1 MLVLLLWRMI
11 EKVRIH
17 HNKFN
22 SVQYS
27 YPKFNCRRWFRDRTI
42 QLTFALHPFL
52 LLSHPSAMIAQ
63 AQTELKATVQK
74 LTTKFD
80 ISVTDTEKSVRE
92 AIMQEMAAEKLKEIS
107 VLLKK
112 VLCVLYIFLDRTTIL
127 TQCWTHSLLEFILST
142 ILINLFRYS
151 AQRMFKLHVQMRGGK
166 QQKKL
171 TPSGNSFLR
180 GRNKPPKTSQS
191 LKSCTLAGRIC
202 SDILILL
209 SSYHVTC
216 WFMTAIYSE

>member
-27 YPKFNCRRWFRDRTI
+27 YPKFDCRRWFRNRTI

-112 VLCVLYIFLDRTTIL
+112 VLCVLYIFWIVR
-127 TQCWTHSLLEFILST
+127 LS
-142 ILINLFRYS
+142 
-151 AQRMFKLHVQMRGGK
+151 
-166 QQKKL
+166 
-171 TPSGNSFLR
+171 
-180 GRNKPPKTSQS
+180 
-191 LKSCTLAGRIC
+191 
-202 SDILILL
+202 
-209 SSYHVTC
+209 
-216 WFMTAIYSE
+216 

>member
-27 YPKFNCRRWFRDRTI
+27 YPKFDCRRWFRNHTI
-42 QLTFALHPFL
+42 QLTFPLHPFL

-112 VLCVLYIFLDRTTIL
+112 VLCVLNISLDRTTIL
-127 TQCWTHSLLEFILST
+127 TQCWTHNLPEFILST

-171 TPSGNSFLR
+171 TPLGNSFLR
-180 GRNKPPKTSQS
+180 GRNRPPKTSQS
-191 LKSCTLAGRIC
+191 LKSCTLAGTIC

>member
-1 MLVLLLWRMI
+1 
-11 EKVRIH
+11 
-17 HNKFN
+17 
-22 SVQYS
+22 
-27 YPKFNCRRWFRDRTI
+27 
-42 QLTFALHPFL
+42 
-52 LLSHPSAMIAQ
+52 MIAQ

-191 LKSCTLAGRIC
+191 LKSCTLAGTIC

-209 SSYHVTC
+209 PSYHVTC
-216 WFMTAIYSE
+216 WLMTAIYSE